1 MCPCTSDPL
10 RVTLSKKSV
19 RLRNIDRQRK
29 GGRYYIER
37 VRENDWSRL
46 LAFSRS
52 EKPNSLGDSWIRSRR
67 RIHEF
72 FFAARKFMDSFLV
85 YIYPYIYI
93 YVYVYI
99 YMHTYIYVRMY
110 TRKGERVLN
119 IKVPSHK
126 FRWRLGVSSAPRD
139 LSIR

>member
-46 LAFSRS
+46 LAFSRP

-93 YVYVYI
+93 S
-99 YMHTYIYVRMY
+99 TYIYAYIYTCRMY
-110 TRKGERVLN
+110 TRNGGRVLN

-126 FRWRLGVSSAPRD
+126 FRWRLGVSSTPRD

>member
-1 MCPCTSDPL
+1 MKGVSLHLRPTSRYL
-10 RVTLSKKSV
+10 VKKISQ
-19 RLRNIDRQRK
+19 IKKYRQTEKGRK
-29 GGRYYIER
+29 VLYRER

-46 LAFSRS
+46 LAFSRP

-93 YVYVYI
+93 YVYICIHI
-99 YMHTYIYVRMY
+99 YMSYVHT
-110 TRKGERVLN
+110 
-119 IKVPSHK
+119 
-126 FRWRLGVSSAPRD
+126 
-139 LSIR
+139 

>member
-1 MCPCTSDPL
+1 MHLLSVKRRRKSFLSLLLLLFFDIVQRWRVCPCTSDPL

-29 GGRYYIER
+29 GGRYYIEK

-46 LAFSRS
+46 LAFSRP

-93 YVYVYI
+93 YVYICIHI
-99 YMHTYIYVRMY
+99 YMSYVHT
-110 TRKGERVLN
+110 
-119 IKVPSHK
+119 
-126 FRWRLGVSSAPRD
+126 
-139 LSIR
+139 